1 MPPKSKK
8 GNKKKK
14 APKVDQY
21 ADLSPE
27 ARVEQSLEQKTL
39 GNEAFAAKDYQVAHT
54 AFSTAIAMDDTNQ
67 VFFSNRSACSLKL
80 GKKSAALTDAEK
92 CVELAPEWPKGYSR
106 LGAAQL
112 ANGNHTKSVDA
123 YSKGITLAPTDAG
136 MLKGLLQAQAC
147 VEAEDSAGDMSSRRA
162 EVQAR
167 VASAKAAVDAEKAV
181 AAAEKAKMDAAASSG
196 ISSCIGIDLGT
207 TYSCVAVWMNNGVE
221 IIANATGDRTTPSW
235 VAFAGDE
242 RLVGQAAVHQAA
254 GNSANTVFD
263 AKRIIGQHIKDEA
276 VQKDIKHFPFAVKE
290 GAGGKPM
297 IEVEYKG
304 QTKQYSAEEISAAVL
319 GEMKATAEAHLGHE
333 VTEAVVTVP
342 AYFNDQQRQ
351 ATKDA
356 GRIAGLDVKRIINEP
371 TAAALAYGLDK
382 QDAAAQNVLVFDL
395 GGGTFDVSILKQ
407 DGGIFEVLSTGGDT
421 HLGGEDFDNSVVD
434 HLCEDIKRKM
444 KQDVKGNPRALR
456 RLRTAVERG
465 KRVLSSG
472 SSTTIE
478 IDSLIDGEDYSATL
492 SRAKFEQLNASY
504 FQKCMTTVQK
514 VVEDSKLPV
523 DQIAEIVLVGGS
535 TRIPKIQEMLSAHF
549 GGKELCKSINPDEAV
564 AYGAAVQG
572 AVLSGIRSDATNSL
586 LLVDVTPL
594 SMGIETT
601 GRVMSTLIKRNTP
614 IPVRKMKVYTTE
626 EDWQTSV
633 DIEIYEGERGCTDA
647 NNKLGEF
654 RIDGLER
661 AKRGEPQVAVT
672 FSIDANGIL
681 NVSAEDQK
689 TGAKASTTIS
699 NNRGRLT
706 QEQIDQMVADAE
718 EFKADDQRRVE
729 LIEAKN
735 ELDQIVYD
743 VKSRGGFADE
753 EALQTLRDVQAWME
767 DNADASLEAVR
778 AKRDEVRRVFYR

>member
-21 ADLSPE
+21 ADLSTE

-39 GNEAFAAKDYQVAHT
+39 GNEAFAAKDYQAAST

-67 VFFSNRSACSLKL
+67 VFFSNRSACYLKL

-136 MLKGLLQAQAC
+136 MLKGLLQAQSC
-147 VEAEDSAGDMSSRRA
+147 VEAEGSAGDMASRRA
-162 EVQAR
+162 EVQSR
-167 VASAKAAVDAEKAV
+167 VDTAKAAVDAEKAE

-221 IIANATGDRTTPSW
+221 IIANASGDRTTPSW

-276 VQKDIKHFPFAVKE
+276 VQKDVKHFPFAVKE

-434 HLCEDIKRKM
+434 HLCDDIKRKM

-492 SRAKFEQLNASY
+492 SRAKFEQLNAAY

-767 DNADASLEAVR
+767 DNADASLESVR

>member
-333 VTEAVVTVP
+333 VTSAVVTVP

>member
-1 MPPKSKK
+1 
-8 GNKKKK
+8 
-14 APKVDQY
+14 
-21 ADLSPE
+21 
-27 ARVEQSLEQKTL
+27 
-39 GNEAFAAKDYQVAHT
+39 
-54 AFSTAIAMDDTNQ
+54 
-67 VFFSNRSACSLKL
+67 
-80 GKKSAALTDAEK
+80 
-92 CVELAPEWPKGYSR
+92 
-106 LGAAQL
+106 
-112 ANGNHTKSVDA
+112 
-123 YSKGITLAPTDAG
+123 
-136 MLKGLLQAQAC
+136 
-147 VEAEDSAGDMSSRRA
+147 
-162 EVQAR
+162 
-167 VASAKAAVDAEKAV
+167 
-181 AAAEKAKMDAAASSG
+181 
-196 ISSCIGIDLGT
+196 
-207 TYSCVAVWMNNGVE
+207 
-221 IIANATGDRTTPSW
+221 
-235 VAFAGDE
+235 
-242 RLVGQAAVHQAA
+242 
-254 GNSANTVFD
+254 
-263 AKRIIGQHIKDEA
+263 
-276 VQKDIKHFPFAVKE
+276 
-290 GAGGKPM
+290 
-297 IEVEYKG
+297 
-304 QTKQYSAEEISAAVL
+304 
-319 GEMKATAEAHLGHE
+319 
-333 VTEAVVTVP
+333 VTVP

-356 GRIAGLDVKRIINEP
+356 GAIAGLDVKRIINEP

-434 HLCEDIKRKM
+434 HLCDDIKRKM

-478 IDSLIDGEDYSATL
+478 IDSLIDGKDYSATL
-492 SRAKFEQLNASY
+492 SRAKFEQLNAAY

-767 DNADASLEAVR
+767 DNADASLESVR

>member
-1 MPPKSKK
+1 
-8 GNKKKK
+8 
-14 APKVDQY
+14 
-21 ADLSPE
+21 
-27 ARVEQSLEQKTL
+27 
-39 GNEAFAAKDYQVAHT
+39 
-54 AFSTAIAMDDTNQ
+54 
-67 VFFSNRSACSLKL
+67 
-80 GKKSAALTDAEK
+80 
-92 CVELAPEWPKGYSR
+92 
-106 LGAAQL
+106 
-112 ANGNHTKSVDA
+112 
-123 YSKGITLAPTDAG
+123 
-136 MLKGLLQAQAC
+136 
-147 VEAEDSAGDMSSRRA
+147 
-162 EVQAR
+162 
-167 VASAKAAVDAEKAV
+167 
-181 AAAEKAKMDAAASSG
+181 
-196 ISSCIGIDLGT
+196 
-207 TYSCVAVWMNNGVE
+207 
-221 IIANATGDRTTPSW
+221 
-235 VAFAGDE
+235 
-242 RLVGQAAVHQAA
+242 VHQAA

-356 GRIAGLDVKRIINEP
+356 GAIAGLEVMRIINEP
-371 TAAALAYGLDK
+371 TAAAIAYGLDK
-382 QDAAAQNVLVFDL
+382 TDGEKTILVFDL

-434 HLCEDIKRKM
+434 HLCDDIKRKM

-492 SRAKFEQLNASY
+492 SRAKFEQLNAAY

-767 DNADASLEAVR
+767 DNADASLESVR

>member
-290 GAGGKPM
+290 GEGGKPM
-297 IEVEYKG
+297 VEVEYRG
-304 QTKQYSAEEISAAVL
+304 ETKQYAAEEISAAVL

-333 VTEAVVTVP
+333 VTSAVVTVP

-356 GRIAGLDVKRIINEP
+356 GAIAGLDVKRIINEP

-407 DGGIFEVLSTGGDT
+407 DGGIFEVLATGGDT
-421 HLGGEDFDNSVVD
+421 HLGGEDFDNNVVD
-434 HLCEDIKRKM
+434 HLAEDIKRKLR
-444 KQDVKGNPRALR
+444 QDVKGNPRALR

-478 IDSLIDGEDYSATL
+478 IDSLIDGKDYSATL
-492 SRAKFEQLNASY
+492 SRAKFEQLNADY
-504 FQKCMTTVQK
+504 FQKCMDTVQK